1 MRLSLRLKPSRLAV
15 DRHLGYNLY
24 YNILYKMSKLNGK
37 VAVVTGGS
45 RDIGRAI
52 AIKLASLGAK
62 VVVNYF
68 NTESGANATVKEI
81 IETGGE
87 AVAIKADVSKLDQI
101 QILKK
106 QTIATFGKRVDILVN
121 NAGGLFARRTLDQ
134 YDETFFDRVIGVNFK
149 STVFVSQA
157 FEALM
162 DKGASIVNI
171 SSQAARDGGGGGSTL
186 YASSKGAVTT
196 FTRAMAK
203 ELGPKG
209 IRVNAVCPGLIGT
222 KFHDDFTK
230 DEIRAKVVASTP
242 LGREGQAEEV
252 ADLVAYLA
260 SDEASFINGNNI
272 DINGGLAFS

>member
-1 MRLSLRLKPSRLAV
+1 MK
-15 DRHLGYNLY
+15 
-24 YNILYKMSKLNGK
+24 KLTGK

-52 AIKLASLGAK
+52 AVKLAKEGAN

-68 NTESGANATVKEI
+68 NTESGALETVKEI
-81 IETGGE
+81 E
-87 AVAIKADVSKLDQI
+87 AVGQKAIAVRADVSSMDDIAKL
-101 QILKK
+101 KA
-106 QTIATFGKRVDILVN
+106 ATVDAFGEKVDILVN
-121 NAGGLFARRTLDQ
+121 NAGGLFARKTLPEFDEEF
-134 YDETFFDRVIGVNFK
+134 YDLLMNVNFK

-157 FEALM
+157 FEPLM
-162 DKGASIVNI
+162 SEGSAMINL
-171 SSQAARDGGGGGSTL
+171 SSLAARDGGGGGSSL
-186 YASSKGAVTT
+186 YSASKGAVTT

-230 DEIRAKVVASTP
+230 DEVRSAVAAKTP
-242 LGREGQAEEV
+242 LRKEGAAEEV

-260 SDEASFINGNNI
+260 SDEASFITGSNI
-272 DINGGLAFS
+272 DINGGLGFS